1 MWWRAAKI
9 YELYI
14 DKFAG
19 DIRTL
24 TERLDYFTQ
33 LGVNCLH
40 ILPHYPS
47 PMVDEGYDVSDYRG
61 VRAELGTL
69 NDFEAF
75 LAAAKA
81 KGIRIITD
89 LVLNHTSV
97 EHPWFVEACSMRESP
112 KRRYYLWS
120 ETGRE
125 FAGRRTDAA
134 VANC

>member
-1 MWWRAAKI
+1 MWWQAPKI

-24 TERLDYFTQ
+24 MRRLDYFTR

-47 PMVDEGYDVSDYRG
+47 PMVDEGYDVSDYRD
-61 VRAELGTL
+61 VRAELGSL
-69 NDFEAF
+69 EDFEAF

-97 EHPWFVEACSMRESP
+97 EHPWFVEARSSKESP
-112 KRRYYLWS
+112 KPQ
-120 ETGRE
+120 GR
-125 FAGRRTDAA
+125 
-134 VANC
+134 

>member
-1 MWWRAAKI
+1 MWWWAAKI

-61 VRAELGTL
+61 VRAELG
-69 NDFEAF
+69 N
-75 LAAAKA
+75 
-81 KGIRIITD
+81 
-89 LVLNHTSV
+89 
-97 EHPWFVEACSMRESP
+97 PQ
-112 KRRYYLWS
+112 
-120 ETGRE
+120 
-125 FAGRRTDAA
+125 
-134 VANC
+134 